1 MHHLH
6 AVPQVLFEVIEY
18 IFLWSIKQSFKFVHM
33 RKLFMM
39 NLTITIQV
47 CVASKTRGKI
57 IPQHL
62 KYLQIHS
69 NYFFIAI
76 NYHAYDTSHM

>member
-1 MHHLH
+1 
-6 AVPQVLFEVIEY
+6 
-18 IFLWSIKQSFKFVHM
+18 
-33 RKLFMM
+33 MM